1 MSIGHASP
9 VILAWTVAAA
19 WLGAVALAIADR
31 LALRRLP
38 ESAVVTD
45 SPGVT
50 LIVPARN
57 EERTIGAW
65 LGCARQQNLAGLRII
80 VADDASQ
87 DETVAAALRAAA
99 CDPRVRVVRCAPPPA
114 GWVGKTW
121 AAHSAALLAR
131 TEWLAFSDADMRME
145 PGLLSGALHVA
156 QAWDADALSA
166 TCRLECRT
174 LAERWVMPV
183 IGLLIF
189 TGFPICVTNS
199 DRWTRG
205 ILAGGFL
212 LVRRPAYELVGGH
225 AAVRGS
231 IAEDRDLA
239 ERLKAFGFR
248 IRIVDGTRFLR
259 VRMYEGW
266 ADMWAGWTKNFYEGV
281 YRNPAAAILATAGIV
296 AMFVLPAPVLVW
308 SLLSTTSKGR
318 TAEGRRDNRRRGLA
332 WAAAI
337 SMGAGIVCR
346 LLRDPTFG
354 IRSTADSLLAMPVA
368 GLFAASVMVASAWN
382 VISGRGQRWKGRVIP
397 PRAGP
402 VVARASP
409 AVPTTEARPDP
420 PPGQPK
426 N

>member
-1 MSIGHASP
+1 MSIGHASL
-9 VILAWTVAAA
+9 VIVAWVSGAA
-19 WLGAVALAIADR
+19 WLGALALAIADR
-31 LALRRLP
+31 RALRCLP
-38 ESAVVTD
+38 ESETLTNL
-45 SPGVT
+45 PGVT
-50 LIVPARN
+50 LIVPVRN
-57 EERTIGAW
+57 EEGHIEAW
-65 LGCARQQNLAGLRII
+65 LDGARRQNLAGLRII
-80 VADDASQ
+80 IADDASG
-87 DETVAAALRAAA
+87 DDTVGAALRAAA
-99 CDPRVRVVRCAPPPA
+99 GDPRVGVLRCPPPPP

-121 AAHSAALLAR
+121 AAHNAALQAR
-131 TEWLAFSDADMRME
+131 TEWIAFSDADMRME
-145 PGLLSGALHVA
+145 PGLLGGALHA
-156 QAWDADALSA
+156 ALTWHADALSA

-248 IRIVDGTRFLR
+248 IRIADGTRFLR

-281 YRNPAAAILATAGIV
+281 YRNPAAAILATAGLV
-296 AMFVLPAPVLVW
+296 AMFVLPVPVWVW
-308 SLLSTTSKGR
+308 SLLSKTSGGR

-337 SMGAGIVCR
+337 SMGAGVACR

-354 IRSTADSLLAMPVA
+354 IRTTADSLAAMPIA
-368 GLFAASVMVASAWN
+368 GMFAASVMMASAWN
-382 VISGRGQRWKGRVIP
+382 VISGRGQRWKGRVIF
-397 PRAGP
+397 PRVGP

-409 AVPTTEARPDP
+409 AAPTTEARQDP
-420 PPGQPK
+420 PPGQPA